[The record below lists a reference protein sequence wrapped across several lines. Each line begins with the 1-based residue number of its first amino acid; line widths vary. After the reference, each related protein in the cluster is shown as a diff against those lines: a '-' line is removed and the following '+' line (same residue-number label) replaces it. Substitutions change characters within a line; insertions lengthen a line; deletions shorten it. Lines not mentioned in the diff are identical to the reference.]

1 MFGIDLRPIPRAFVS
16 NDCLLRHNK
25 GSLLL
30 ATLPLIVDFETGVD
44 EMLAQHQ
51 DDESMQGFT
60 APLQQA
66 LARLVSTTDWVKG
79 AAKSNFNEVGAASY
93 GYLQFLALILYAYM
107 WAKMARAALT
117 GSVSG
122 DADFYNAK
130 LETARFF
137 YARLLPR
144 YKSIAEEIESGSE
157 TLMALSVEQF

>member
-79 AAKSNFNEVGAASY
+79 AAKSNFNEVGA
-93 GYLQFLALILYAYM
+93 GLRVI
-107 WAKMARAALT
+107 T
-117 GSVSG
+117 
-122 DADFYNAK
+122 
-130 LETARFF
+130 
-137 YARLLPR
+137 
-144 YKSIAEEIESGSE
+144 ESG
-157 TLMALSVEQF
+157 VWG